1 MLDVDHADEAEAREE
16 SAQPAVRPLSH
27 LVRVRGA
34 GVRRVWVRVWVRVR
48 VRVRVWG

>member
-1 MLDVDHADEAEAREE
+1 MGVGLRVRVSVLDVDHADEAEAREE

-34 GVRRVWVRVWVRVR
+34 GE
-48 VRVRVWG
+48 G